1 MVSSRSQLRD
11 AEARPTPATPA
22 PAARAPATRWTST
35 FAFIK
40 DQLLQFWPPYRTE
53 IHDEG
58 GEASRDP
65 SAGKSEKP
73 GTRLP

>member
-1 MVSSRSQLRD
+1 MVSSRSQLHD
-11 AEARPTPATPA
+11 SEPRPASTTPA
-22 PAARAPATRWTST
+22 PTTAWKST

-58 GEASRDP
+58 GEASGDP

>member
-11 AEARPTPATPA
+11 PEVRPTPATP
-22 PAARAPATRWTST
+22 APATRWTST

-58 GEASRDP
+58 GEASGDP